1 MNGVDDELERL
12 RAENADLRQRLE
24 AFLNLEG
31 RHPPHPL
38 TEFTADAV
46 EQFERRCQR
55 LHLTEASY
63 WFSDHVLGATTDKGL
78 IQRIAAAL
86 RNAGHIAAGLQRT
99 RAASQNYRVSYD
111 LHLAID
117 DMQGIYASG
126 MMLVDEDVLH
136 GDWGSAHSRIRTML
150 GKAEHL
156 EHRPSIDG
164 LSMNLLNEAF
174 GYVALRRSLVLRT
187 SDRPKYWNAV
197 TDHHLYDSL
206 PGMTLDHIID
216 DILVGARARHRWSLP
231 CDDVLHDMLMLLLEL
246 ERHRPSDISRYSSSD
261 DFTAYIDPET
271 MNALLLRLTEVAIE
285 VSAERDD
292 PYFLM
297 RFTRCRGTCLL
308 RDRAFEQAGEVL
320 ERHLRT
326 RIVLG
331 KATPPWFVRHGLSIE
346 SLPWSLPVDDRSD
359 PGFG

>member
-1 MNGVDDELERL
+1 
-12 RAENADLRQRLE
+12 
-24 AFLNLEG
+24 
-31 RHPPHPL
+31 
-38 TEFTADAV
+38 
-46 EQFERRCQR
+46 
-55 LHLTEASY
+55 
-63 WFSDHVLGATTDKGL
+63 
-78 IQRIAAAL
+78 
-86 RNAGHIAAGLQRT
+86 
-99 RAASQNYRVSYD
+99 
-111 LHLAID
+111 
-117 DMQGIYASG
+117 
-126 MMLVDEDVLH
+126 
-136 GDWGSAHSRIRTML
+136 
-150 GKAEHL
+150 
-156 EHRPSIDG
+156 
-164 LSMNLLNEAF
+164 MNLLNEAF